1 MKTRAPSIVVC
12 GTGIVG
18 LASALALARRGEPV
32 SLLGP
37 RRPVPPAG
45 PLYHPRVYAISPA
58 SQAFLA
64 ELGVWDALPQGRVAE
79 VRSMDV
85 RGDGEGRVRLH
96 AWQAA
101 RAQMAWIVE
110 ASEIERVLAQAVQ
123 IHGLEWIAEPYASFA
138 GGELTT
144 ASGRALRPA
153 LTVAADGARSAL
165 RAAAGV
171 RVDARPY
178 DAVGLVT
185 HLDAQRAHGHC
196 AYQWFREDGVLA
208 LLPLP
213 DTEQGAQVSMVW
225 SMKTP
230 AARALQ
236 ALPAEEQAR
245 VLAERLHSATGGV
258 LGALQPRQPM
268 LGFDLTLERS
278 DMVGEGVALVGDA
291 AHRIHP
297 LAGQGLNL
305 GLADARTLAQVVA
318 EREPFRS
325 PGDPRVLRRYRR
337 ARAEPVAAMQLA
349 TDGLHR
355 LFDAPSGLAGWLRN
369 AGMQGV
375 ERLPFIKRQL
385 MAMASDQ

>member
-1 MKTRAPSIVVC
+1 MKTRAASIVVC

-18 LASALALARRGEPV
+18 LASALALARRGQPV

-37 RRPVPPAG
+37 RKPVPAAAA
-45 PLYHPRVYAISPA
+45 LYHPRVYAISPA

-64 ELGVWDALPQGRVAE
+64 ELGVWDALPQDRVAE
-79 VRSMDV
+79 VSAMDV
-85 RGDGEGRVRLH
+85 RGDDGGRVQLH

-110 ASEIERVLAQAVQ
+110 ASEIERVLAQAVV
-123 IHGLEWIAEPYASFA
+123 IHGLEWIPEPYTSYTHA
-138 GGELTT
+138 ELKT
-144 ASGRALRPA
+144 ASGRVLQPA
-153 LTVAADGARSAL
+153 LTIAADGARSAL
-165 RAAAGV
+165 RTAAGI
-171 RVDARPY
+171 RADARPY

-185 HLDAQRAHGHC
+185 HLDAQRAHGGC
-196 AYQWFREDGVLA
+196 AYQWFRDDGVLA

-213 DTEQGAQVSMVW
+213 DTEQGPQVSMVW
-225 SMKTP
+225 SMKTAP
-230 AARALQ
+230 ARALQ
-236 ALPAEEQAR
+236 AMAADAQLSA
-245 VLAERLHSATGGV
+245 LTERLRVATGGA
-258 LGALQPRQPM
+258 LGELTPRQPM
-268 LGFDLTLERS
+268 LGFDLTLEGS
-278 DMVGEGVALVGDA
+278 DMIGEGLALVGDA

-305 GLADARTLAQVVA
+305 GLADARALAEVVA

-337 ARAEPVAAMQLA
+337 ARAAPVAAMRFA

-355 LFDAPSGLAGWLRN
+355 LFDTPSGLVGWLRN

-375 ERLPFIKRQL
+375 ERMPLLKRQL
-385 MAMASDQ
+385 IAMASDQ